1 MIEFRGGLD
10 QLDIPTEGKQI
21 MVWYDSLMAAEA
33 GNEPYFARLVDGT
46 NVVRYEDH
54 EAIAVTNN
62 ASPHRNKHPGY
73 AIPEENAEMA
83 SGRQHEPM
91 ETDLK
96 LD

>member
-1 MIEFRGGLD
+1 MIELRGGLD

-33 GNEPYFARLVDGT
+33 GNEPYFAKLVDGR

-62 ASPHRNKHPGY
+62 ASPYRNKHPGY
-73 AIPEENAEMA
+73 AMPKTGGESDVLELAAKI
-83 SGRQHEPM
+83 
-91 ETDLK
+91 
-96 LD
+96 